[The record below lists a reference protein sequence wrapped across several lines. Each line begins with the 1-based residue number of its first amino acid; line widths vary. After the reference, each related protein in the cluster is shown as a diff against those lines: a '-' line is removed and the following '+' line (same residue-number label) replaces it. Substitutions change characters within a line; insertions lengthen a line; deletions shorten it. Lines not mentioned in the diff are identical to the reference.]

1 MAAIIIV
8 LLLLLAVGAVVGF
21 YVYRLKVKND
31 TTPFRTALQRMTGK
45 PSIGNPPLF
54 LAPSLSLVC
63 LFLSLT

>member
-1 MAAIIIV
+1 VEGIAAIIIV

-45 PSIGNPPLF
+45 PTKE
-54 LAPSLSLVC
+54 AEVEM
-63 LFLSLT
+63 TM